1 MYKRLPYLTLGV
13 CVLIF
18 IPSMRSSPAG
28 QQKPHTNSLTDT
40 AKKPSKHSGL
50 PILVEFDT
58 TQTESPQDQQRRYRR
73 ESQYS
78 FSHLPRPVSDPGYL
92 VDGQAETISLRFVD
106 YAIIGKPTDPHGVP
120 VSISNAVIIGTVVD
134 GKAFVSHNR
143 DFVYTDYKV
152 RVDKILKPDPTT
164 SLSLGTDLVA
174 ARPGGAVRFPSGHV
188 TNYLIQGEGLPEIG
202 SQYVLFL
209 SKSIP
214 DIPEYEIIS
223 GPATAGYQLKNGRVY
238 PLDDVNAEY
247 EGFDATGFLDQIQK
261 AITSWGGKP

>member
-1 MYKRLPYLTLGV
+1 MKKRLPYLALLSIVTM
-13 CVLIF
+13 
-18 IPSMRSSPAG
+18 PSMRGSPPG
-28 QQKPHTNSLTDT
+28 QQKPRPNSLADT

-50 PILVEFDT
+50 PVLGGFEA
-58 TQTESPQDQQRRYRR
+58 TQTETPEDQQRRYRR
-73 ESQYS
+73 EDHYS
-78 FSHLPRPVSDPGYL
+78 LSHLPRPVSDPGLL

-106 YAIIGKPTDPHGVP
+106 YAVVGKPVDPHGIP
-120 VSISNAVIIGTVVD
+120 VSISNAVIVGTVVD

-143 DFVYTDYKV
+143 DFVYTDYRV
-152 RVDKILKPDPTT
+152 RVDKILQPDPTT
-164 SLSLGTDLVA
+164 NLSVGTDLIA

-188 TNYLIQGEGLPEIG
+188 TNYLVQGQGLPEIG

-223 GPATAGYQLKNGRVY
+223 GAAAAGFQLKNGRAY

-247 EGFDATGFLDQIQK
+247 EGVDAASLLDQIQK
-261 AITSWGGKP
+261 AITSAGGTP